1 MQKNYKKQSEP
12 NDSLKTGETNP
23 VNSRIPN
30 KKMPWV
36 ESENFGID
44 RMRKRFKNEQY

>member
-12 NDSLKTGETNP
+12 SETFKTEDANP

-30 KKMPWV
+30 QKMPWV
-36 ESENFGID
+36 ETENFGID
-44 RMRKRFKNEQY
+44 QMRKYSKND